1 MLYLLS
7 GASASGK
14 KTVSPIVAKQA
25 TNIVW
30 HLESELPASNRQER
44 MANMERWIDRA
55 IDYVILQIGDSR
67 DGAGCLDTIVQRRNP
82 P

>member
-30 HLESELPASNRQER
+30 HLESELPASN
-44 MANMERWIDRA
+44 
-55 IDYVILQIGDSR
+55 
-67 DGAGCLDTIVQRRNP
+67 LDWRVVQFSKTKEVA
-82 P
+82 